1 MNIMIK
7 FNLTCRNCKHSF
19 DSWFSSSKEF
29 EKLKNKKLIICYNCN
44 SIDIDKSIMAPN
56 LKNTKKKNI
65 TKLTEIKKIKKQLI
79 KNQEYIKK
87 NFEYVG
93 DKFAYEARLIHYSK
107 KNKKKGIYGSANLR
121 DIKELKE
128 EGIKTEIIP
137 WIKKNN

>member
-1 MNIMIK
+1 MIK
-7 FNLTCRNCKHSF
+7 FNIICKNCKFCF
-19 DSWFSSSKEF
+19 DSWFPSSEKF
-29 EKLKNKKLIICYNCN
+29 EILKKKKLINCYNCN
-44 SIDIDKSIMAPN
+44 SIDIEKSIMAPN
-56 LKNTKKKNI
+56 LKNTKKKD
-65 TKLTEIKKIKKQLI
+65 TTQLADIKKIKKQLI
-79 KNQEYIKK
+79 KNQEYIEK

-107 KNKKKGIYGSANLR
+107 KNKKKGIYGSANFN

>member
-1 MNIMIK
+1 MIRY
-7 FNLTCRNCKHSF
+7 NLVCKNCEYCF

-29 EKLKNKKLIICYNCN
+29 ENLKNKKFINCYNCN
-44 SIDIDKSIMAPN
+44 SVNIQKSIMAPN
-56 LKNTKKKNI
+56 LKNTKKKDM
-65 TKLTEIKKIKKQLI
+65 TRLADIKKIEKQLI
-79 KNQEYIKK
+79 QNQDYIKK

-107 KNKKKGIYGSANLR
+107 KNKKKGIYGSANLS
-121 DIKELKE
+121 DIKELGE

>member
-1 MNIMIK
+1 MIK
-7 FNLTCRNCKHSF
+7 YNLICKDCKNSF
-19 DSWFSSSKEF
+19 DSWFSSSKKF
-29 EKLKNKKLIICYNCN
+29 ENLRTKKYLSCYKCN
-44 SIDIDKSIMAPN
+44 SINIEKSIMAPN
-56 LKNTKKKNI
+56 LKNTKKKEI
-65 TKLTEIKKIKKQLI
+65 VKLDDMKKIKNQLI
-79 KNQEYIKK
+79 QSQEFIKK

>member
-1 MNIMIK
+1 MIK
-7 FNLTCRNCKHSF
+7 YNLVCKDCKNCF

-29 EKLKNKKLIICYNCN
+29 ENLKTKKYINCYKCN
-44 SIDIDKSIMAPN
+44 SINIEKSIMAPY
-56 LKNTKKKNI
+56 LKNTKKKEKV
-65 TKLTEIKKIKKQLI
+65 KLDDIKII
-79 KNQEYIKK
+79 KNQLIESQEFVKK

-107 KNKKKGIYGSANLR
+107 KDKKKGIYGNANLR

>member
-1 MNIMIK
+1 MIK
-7 FNLTCRNCKHSF
+7 YNLICKDCKNSF

-29 EKLKNKKLIICYNCN
+29 ESLKTKKYLNCYKCN
-44 SIDIDKSIMAPN
+44 SINIEKSIMAPN
-56 LKNTKKKNI
+56 LKNTKKKEI
-65 TKLTEIKKIKKQLI
+65 VKLDDMKKIKNQLI
-79 KNQEYIKK
+79 QSQEFIKK

>member
-1 MNIMIK
+1 M
-7 FNLTCRNCKHSF
+7 
-19 DSWFSSSKEF
+19 E
-29 EKLKNKKLIICYNCN
+29 NKK
-44 SIDIDKSIMAPN
+44 K
-56 LKNTKKKNI
+56 
-65 TKLTEIKKIKKQLI
+65 
-79 KNQEYIKK
+79 IKK

-93 DKFAYEARLIHYSK
+93 DKFEYEARLIHYSK

>member
-1 MNIMIK
+1 MIK
-7 FNLTCRNCKHSF
+7 FNIICKNCKHCF
-19 DSWFSSSKEF
+19 DSWFPSSKEF
-29 EKLKNKKLIICYNCN
+29 EILKKKKLINCYNCN
-44 SIDIDKSIMAPN
+44 SIDVDKSIMAPN
-56 LKNTKKKNI
+56 LKNTKKKDI
-65 TKLTEIKKIKKQLI
+65 TQLADIKKIKKQLI

-107 KNKKKGIYGSANLR
+107 KNKKKGIYGSANLN

-137 WIKKNN
+137 WVKKNN

>member
-1 MNIMIK
+1 MIK
-7 FNLTCRNCKHSF
+7 YNLICKDCKNCF

-29 EKLKNKKLIICYNCN
+29 ENLKTKKHITCYKCN
-44 SIDIDKSIMAPN
+44 SINIEKSLMAPN
-56 LKNTKKKNI
+56 LKNTKKKESL
-65 TKLTEIKKIKKQLI
+65 KLDDMKKIKNQLI
-79 KNQEYIKK
+79 QNQEFIKK

-93 DKFAYEARLIHYSK
+93 DKFAYEAIVIHYSK
-107 KNKKKGIYGSANLR
+107 KNKKKGIYGNAKLK

>member
-1 MNIMIK
+1 MIK
-7 FNLTCRNCKHSF
+7 YNLICKDCKNSF
-19 DSWFSSSKEF
+19 DSWFSSSKKF
-29 EKLKNKKLIICYNCN
+29 ENLRTKKYLSCYKCN
-44 SIDIDKSIMAPN
+44 SINIEKSIMAPN
-56 LKNTKKKNI
+56 LKNTKKKEI
-65 TKLTEIKKIKKQLI
+65 IKLDDMKKIKNQLI
-79 KNQEYIKK
+79 QSQEFIKK